1 MYNIKQFFKKC
12 HNVWRWLPVI
22 WKDRDWDHG
31 YIHDIL
37 IKKLEHQ
44 RDFFLSD
51 KPYVARAKETAEQ
64 IQTAIDK
71 LNKSKDVWDY
81 YENPFMDGLDEK
93 WGKGVM
99 RFEPAEELCKGC
111 SEMHIDH
118 ENVRTAEDNAQY
130 SKEFK
135 EGMLAAHKQYKKDKR
150 EAYKYLAD
158 HIDYWWD

>member
-1 MYNIKQFFKKC
+1 MHKIRQFFRNC
-12 HNVWRWLPVI
+12 YNVWRWLPVI

-44 RDFFLSD
+44 RDFFKSD
-51 KPYVARAKETAEQ
+51 KTHVARALETAEEIQ
-64 IQTAIDK
+64 IAIDK
-71 LNKSKDVWDY
+71 LNKTRDVWDH
-81 YENPFMDGLDEK
+81 YEEPFMDEMDKK
-93 WGKGVM
+93 WGKGAI
-99 RFEPAEELCKGC
+99 RFESAEELCKGC

-118 ENVRTAEDNAQY
+118 ENVRTAEDESQY
-130 SKEFK
+130 SKEFR
-135 EGMLAAHKQYKKDKR
+135 EGMLAVHKQYKKDKR